1 MLAENVPM
9 FLNLNA
15 VIAKFPG
22 QLEKNHPI
30 CHFTVFIKPLALGFG
45 RYFVFKY
52 ESSLNTLGV
61 RDLNTSDKTIKLPYQ
76 NIISL
81 FPSQF
86 FLLRISC

>member
-15 VIAKFPG
+15 VNAKFPG
-22 QLEKNHPI
+22 QLERNNPI
-30 CHFTVFIKPLALGFG
+30 CHFTVLKPLALGFG

-52 ESSLNTLGV
+52 ESSLKTLGV
-61 RDLNTSDKTIKLPYQ
+61 RDHNTSDKTIKLPYQ

>member
-15 VIAKFPG
+15 VNAKFPG
-22 QLEKNHPI
+22 QLEKNNPI

-52 ESSLNTLGV
+52 E
-61 RDLNTSDKTIKLPYQ
+61 
-76 NIISL
+76 
-81 FPSQF
+81 
-86 FLLRISC
+86 